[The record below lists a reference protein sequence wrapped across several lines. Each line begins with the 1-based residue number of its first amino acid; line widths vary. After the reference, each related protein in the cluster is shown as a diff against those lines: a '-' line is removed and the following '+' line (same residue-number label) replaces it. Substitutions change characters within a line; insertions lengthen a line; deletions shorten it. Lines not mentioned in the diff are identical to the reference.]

1 MSLRPSLLFSW
12 VATML
17 VSGVGIGA
25 GSGPLPPRA
34 AIQTYSWGFTGSAG
48 SNLAACATIPLGV
61 FSGSQ
66 QSTGVPP
73 YYMMAFPVSGRPMTS
88 LIGTDASALEWTV
101 AFPVGTLLLL
111 GVVDSLGTSGG
122 IDTGVY
128 TVVGGSTTQCI
139 PSDSRPTFTITSNL
153 TSGSTLSTC
162 DGWQLSIQGGTPPY
176 KVTLA
181 PSNSAD
187 VVNVTLGPNDSVFNY
202 LNQSPPGSQLLAA
215 VSDSTGRWAT
225 DGPTV
230 QTSSSKDMTCNGL
243 SSSSGPVTSTSPVN
257 PPSVSPTA
265 HSGISRK
272 TIAII
277 GGSVGGAVLL
287 LALTAIFLW
296 ARRRRDRELE
306 WSGSEVAP
314 ARSVSQKKLSHLVPL
329 STQDPTYIQLEK
341 HFQDGWTH
349 LSKPKPQVHAIFTIV
364 LTEDS
369 LGAFLQYRALVETSR
384 TPRDANEQLL
394 FHGTAQSCLLGDEKR
409 GTQLCKIA
417 GCLLCSVI
425 RNSFDVSKCG
435 KRHKFCRFGTGIYT
449 TTSSS
454 KADDYFKGVPESP
467 FRIVLVNRVVVGNP
481 LTQQS
486 NAEEITELPF
496 GYHSVVGVPGASL
509 NYEETVVYNNNAIRP
524 AYLIVYAKTMSR
536 RTMLLQQR
544 K

>member
-17 VSGVGIGA
+17 ASGVGIGAAGA

-34 AIQTYSWGFTGSAG
+34 DIQTYNWGFTGSQAS

-73 YYMMAFPVSGRPMTS
+73 YYMMAFPVSGTPMTS

-139 PSDSRPTFTITSNL
+139 PSDSRPAFTITSNL

-187 VVNVTLGPNDSVFNY
+187 VVNATLGPNDSVFNY
-202 LNQSPPGSQLLAA
+202 LNQSPPGSQLLGSHSLIISISP
-215 VSDSTGRWAT
+215 VLTLTGRWAT

-230 QTSSSKDMTCNGL
+230 QTSGSTDMTCNGL
-243 SSSSGPVTSTSPVN
+243 SSSSGPATSSSPVN
-257 PPSVSPTA
+257 SPSVSPAA

-272 TIAII
+272 TIEII
-277 GGSVGGAVLL
+277 GGSIGGAVLL
-287 LALTAIFLW
+287 LALAAIFLC
-296 ARRRRDRELE
+296 ARRRRDRGFE

-314 ARSVSQKKLSHLVPL
+314 ARPVSHSTPGAQTPPLNSSFSAMTRDGWISGPAPEMPKGEMCYPVASPGSWDGRYAHMPVGADAPSMHMTHDSESHLTMMAMAGP
-329 STQDPTYIQLEK
+329 STSAPPTSVASSSSIQELPPPYINTNPGQ
-341 HFQDGWTH
+341 
-349 LSKPKPQVHAIFTIV
+349 
-364 LTEDS
+364 
-369 LGAFLQYRALVETSR
+369 
-384 TPRDANEQLL
+384 PRQTD
-394 FHGTAQSCLLGDEKR
+394 
-409 GTQLCKIA
+409 
-417 GCLLCSVI
+417 
-425 RNSFDVSKCG
+425 G
-435 KRHKFCRFGTGIYT
+435 KRN
-449 TTSSS
+449 
-454 KADDYFKGVPESP
+454 
-467 FRIVLVNRVVVGNP
+467 LQVVGP
-481 LTQQS
+481 S
-486 NAEEITELPF
+486 
-496 GYHSVVGVPGASL
+496 GDH
-509 NYEETVVYNNNAIRP
+509 
-524 AYLIVYAKTMSR
+524 
-536 RTMLLQQR
+536 
-544 K
+544 

>member
-17 VSGVGIGA
+17 ASGVGIGAAGA

-34 AIQTYSWGFTGSAG
+34 DIQTYNWGFTGSQTG

-73 YYMMAFPVSGRPMTS
+73 YYMMAFPVRGTPTTS
-88 LIGTDASALEWTV
+88 LIGTDATALEWTV

-139 PSDSRPTFTITSNL
+139 PSDSRPAFTITSNL

-230 QTSSSKDMTCNGL
+230 QTSDSKDMTCNGL
-243 SSSSGPVTSTSPVN
+243 SSSSGPATSSSPVN
-257 PPSVSPTA
+257 SPSVSPAA

-287 LALTAIFLW
+287 LVLAAIFLC

-314 ARSVSQKKLSHLVPL
+314 ARPVSHSTPGAQMPPLNSSFSAMTRDGSMSGPAPETPNGEMCYPVASPGNWDGRYAHMPVGADAPSMHMTHDSDSHITMTATAGPRASVP
-329 STQDPTYIQLEK
+329 PTSVASSASIQELPPPYINANPGQ
-341 HFQDGWTH
+341 
-349 LSKPKPQVHAIFTIV
+349 
-364 LTEDS
+364 
-369 LGAFLQYRALVETSR
+369 
-384 TPRDANEQLL
+384 PRQTD
-394 FHGTAQSCLLGDEKR
+394 
-409 GTQLCKIA
+409 
-417 GCLLCSVI
+417 
-425 RNSFDVSKCG
+425 G
-435 KRHKFCRFGTGIYT
+435 KRN
-449 TTSSS
+449 
-454 KADDYFKGVPESP
+454 
-467 FRIVLVNRVVVGNP
+467 LQVVGP
-481 LTQQS
+481 
-486 NAEEITELPF
+486 
-496 GYHSVVGVPGASL
+496 
-509 NYEETVVYNNNAIRP
+509 
-524 AYLIVYAKTMSR
+524 SR
-536 RTMLLQQR
+536 DH
-544 K
+544 

>member
-17 VSGVGIGA
+17 ASGVGIGA
-25 GSGPLPPRA
+25 AGADSGPLPPRGD
-34 AIQTYSWGFTGSAG
+34 IQTYNWGFTGSQTG

-61 FSGSQ
+61 FPGSQ

-73 YYMMAFPVSGRPMTS
+73 YYMMAFPVSGTPMTS
-88 LIGTDASALEWTV
+88 LIGTNASALEWTV

-139 PSDSRPTFTITSNL
+139 PSDSRPAFTITSNL

-187 VVNVTLGPNDSVFNY
+187 VVNVTLRPNDSVFNY
-202 LNQSPPGSQLLAA
+202 LNQSPPGSQLLGA

-230 QTSSSKDMTCNGL
+230 QTSGSKDTTCNGL
-243 SSSSGPVTSTSPVN
+243 SSSSGPATSSSPVN
-257 PPSVSPTA
+257 SPSDSPAA

-287 LALTAIFLW
+287 LALAAVFLC
-296 ARRRRDRELE
+296 ARHRRDRELE
-306 WSGSEVAP
+306 WSGSELAP
-314 ARSVSQKKLSHLVPL
+314 ARQTPLNSSFSAMTRDGSISGPALEMSRGEMCYPVASPGSWDGRYAHMPVGADAPSMHMAHDSESHITMTATAGPSMSAPPTSV
-329 STQDPTYIQLEK
+329 
-341 HFQDGWTH
+341 
-349 LSKPKPQVHAIFTIV
+349 A
-364 LTEDS
+364 
-369 LGAFLQYRALVETSR
+369 
-384 TPRDANEQLL
+384 
-394 FHGTAQSCLLGDEKR
+394 
-409 GTQLCKIA
+409 
-417 GCLLCSVI
+417 
-425 RNSFDVSKCG
+425 
-435 KRHKFCRFGTGIYT
+435 
-449 TTSSS
+449 SSS
-454 KADDYFKGVPESP
+454 S
-467 FRIVLVNRVVVGNP
+467 I
-481 LTQQS
+481 Q
-486 NAEEITELPF
+486 ELPPP
-496 GYHSVVGVPGASL
+496 YINANPGQPRQ
-509 NYEETVVYNNNAIRP
+509 TDG
-524 AYLIVYAKTMSR
+524 K
-536 RTMLLQQR
+536 
-544 K
+544 

>member
-12 VATML
+12 VATTL
-17 VSGVGIGA
+17 ASGAGIGAAGA
-25 GSGPLPPRA
+25 GSGLLPPRA
-34 AIQTYSWGFTGSAG
+34 DIQTYNWGFTGSNTG

-73 YYMMAFPVSGRPMTS
+73 YYMMAFPVSGTPMTS

-128 TVVGGSTTQCI
+128 TIVGGSTTQCI
-139 PSDSRPTFTITSNL
+139 PSDSHPAFTITSNL

-230 QTSSSKDMTCNGL
+230 QTSGSTDMTCNGL
-243 SSSSGPVTSTSPVN
+243 SSSSGPATGSSPVN
-257 PPSVSPTA
+257 SPSVSPAA

-277 GGSVGGAVLL
+277 GGSVGGVVLL
-287 LALTAIFLW
+287 LALAAIFLC
-296 ARRRRDRELE
+296 ARRRRNRELE

-314 ARSVSQKKLSHLVPL
+314 ARPVSHSTPGAQTPPLNSSFSAMTRDGSISGPAPETPKGEMCYTVASPGSWDGRYAHMPVGADAPSMHMTHDSESHITMTATAGPSTSAPPTSVSSSSSIQELP
-329 STQDPTYIQLEK
+329 PPYI
-341 HFQDGWTH
+341 
-349 LSKPKPQVHAIFTIV
+349 
-364 LTEDS
+364 
-369 LGAFLQYRALVETSR
+369 
-384 TPRDANEQLL
+384 DANPGQPRQ
-394 FHGTAQSCLLGDEKR
+394 TD
-409 GTQLCKIA
+409 
-417 GCLLCSVI
+417 
-425 RNSFDVSKCG
+425 G
-435 KRHKFCRFGTGIYT
+435 KRN
-449 TTSSS
+449 
-454 KADDYFKGVPESP
+454 
-467 FRIVLVNRVVVGNP
+467 LQVVGP
-481 LTQQS
+481 
-486 NAEEITELPF
+486 
-496 GYHSVVGVPGASL
+496 
-509 NYEETVVYNNNAIRP
+509 
-524 AYLIVYAKTMSR
+524 SR
-536 RTMLLQQR
+536 DY
-544 K
+544 

>member
-17 VSGVGIGA
+17 ASGVGIGAAGA

-34 AIQTYSWGFTGSAG
+34 DIQTYNWGFTGSQTG

-73 YYMMAFPVSGRPMTS
+73 YYMMAFPVRGTPTTS
-88 LIGTDASALEWTV
+88 LIGTDATALEWTV

-139 PSDSRPTFTITSNL
+139 PSDSRPAFTITSNL

-230 QTSSSKDMTCNGL
+230 QTSDSKDMTCNGL
-243 SSSSGPVTSTSPVN
+243 SSSSGPATSSSPVN
-257 PPSVSPTA
+257 SPSVSPAA

-272 TIAII
+272 SIAII

-287 LALTAIFLW
+287 LALAAIFLC

-314 ARSVSQKKLSHLVPL
+314 ARPVSHSTPGAQMPPLNSSFSAMTRDGSMWGPAPETPNGEMCYPVASPGSWDGRYAHMPVGADAPSMHMTHDSDSHITMTATAGPRASAPPTSVASSSSIQELP
-329 STQDPTYIQLEK
+329 PPYINTNP
-341 HFQDGWTH
+341 G
-349 LSKPKPQVHAIFTIV
+349 KPRQT
-364 LTEDS
+364 D
-369 LGAFLQYRALVETSR
+369 
-384 TPRDANEQLL
+384 
-394 FHGTAQSCLLGDEKR
+394 
-409 GTQLCKIA
+409 
-417 GCLLCSVI
+417 
-425 RNSFDVSKCG
+425 G
-435 KRHKFCRFGTGIYT
+435 KRN
-449 TTSSS
+449 
-454 KADDYFKGVPESP
+454 
-467 FRIVLVNRVVVGNP
+467 LQVVGP
-481 LTQQS
+481 
-486 NAEEITELPF
+486 
-496 GYHSVVGVPGASL
+496 
-509 NYEETVVYNNNAIRP
+509 
-524 AYLIVYAKTMSR
+524 SR
-536 RTMLLQQR
+536 DH
-544 K
+544 